1 MTAVGTFDGATVDG
15 GESERSYAI
24 DADGLT
30 KQYGDDRAVDGLSLS
45 IPEGTVYGFLG
56 PNGAGKTTTMRM
68 LVGLTE
74 PTTGSAEIAGVP
86 TTNRPQLTPHI
97 GYLPADPPVF
107 DELTG
112 WEQLR
117 HVARLHGIPDDQA
130 DSRIETLLEEFDLL
144 GDADGR
150 VSSYSTGMKKKLGII
165 GTLFHEPE
173 VVLLDEPTS
182 GLDPRAARTVR
193 DTIAGLVT
201 REMTVLLSTHILPVV
216 DELAD
221 TIGVI
226 DDGTL
231 VAEAP
236 PTELKARA
244 DESHDLETAFL
255 EITDERDDG
264 GTDNAPSRS
273 GGDRPRRNSTHV

>member
-1 MTAVGTFDGATVDG
+1 MGN
-15 GESERSYAI
+15 YAI

-30 KQYGDDRAVDGLSLS
+30 KRYDGELAVDGLSFAV
-45 IPEGTVYGFLG
+45 PDGTIYGFLG

-68 LVGLTE
+68 LVALTE
-74 PTTGSAEIAGVP
+74 PTAGTAEVAGVP
-86 TTNRPQLTPHI
+86 VTNRSRLTQHI

-117 HVARLHGIPDDQA
+117 HVARLHGIPDEEA
-130 DSRIETLLEEFDLL
+130 DARIEGLLDRFDLRA
-144 GDADGR
+144 DADR
-150 VSSYSTGMKKKLGII
+150 RIASYSTGMRKKIGII
-165 GTLFHEPE
+165 GTLFHHPD

-193 DTIAGLVT
+193 DTIADLVT
-201 REMTVLLSTHILPVV
+201 QEMTVLLSTHILPVV

-221 TIGVI
+221 SIGVI

-236 PTELKARA
+236 PSELKARA
-244 DESHDLETAFL
+244 NDSPDLETAFL
-255 EITDERDDG
+255 EITDERDAAG
-264 GTDNAPSRS
+264 PHGAPSK
-273 GGDRPRRNSTHV
+273 GGDGVGPGMTNE